1 MVSSDLTHTRLGTQ
15 ALLAYDQAMFD
26 STSLHSMLPPLTT
39 ALYAAGLGF
48 LFTLLSLR
56 TLRLRRKLRIRL
68 GDAGHPEM
76 LRAMRVHANFAE
88 YVPLCLGL
96 MCLAEVQAAPAW
108 LLHAMGI
115 ALVLAR
121 LIHALGVSQVHEVT
135 RFRVIGVAL
144 TLSTLLVAS
153 SYLIFIHLR

>member
-1 MVSSDLTHTRLGTQ
+1 LP
-15 ALLAYDQAMFD
+15 AYDQAMFD
-26 STSLHSMLPPLTT
+26 SSPLRSMLPPLTT

-48 LFTLLSLR
+48 IFALLSLR
-56 TLRLRRKLRIRL
+56 TLRLRRKLRIGL

-76 LRAMRVHANFAE
+76 LRAIRVHANFAE

-96 MCLAEVQAAPAW
+96 MCLAEVQGAPAW
-108 LLHAMGI
+108 LLHGMGM

-121 LIHALGVSQVHEVT
+121 LIHALGVSQMQETT

>member
-1 MVSSDLTHTRLGTQ
+1 
-15 ALLAYDQAMFD
+15 
-26 STSLHSMLPPLTT
+26 MLPTLISG
-39 ALYAAGLGF
+39 LYAAALGF
-48 LFTLLSLR
+48 LFAALSVR
-56 TLRLRRKLRIRL
+56 TLRLRRKLRIGL

-76 LRAMRVHANFAE
+76 LRVIRVHANFAE

-96 MCLAEVQAAPAW
+96 MCLAEVQGAPSW
-108 LLHAMGI
+108 LLHGMGI

-121 LIHALGVSQVHEVT
+121 LIHALSVSQVHEIT
-135 RFRVIGVAL
+135 RFRVIGISL